1 MDYAVSG
8 LYYSDISSDVLT
20 QLDSS
25 LTSIDYTYMMMVFPA
40 SVELS
45 SSGGSTIGKGSFPGT
60 KTWYKG
66 GHVSDVG
73 LGVHEIGTVNFT
85 FWLFSV
91 YQFVMNILM
100 SIFLH

>member
-45 SSGGSTIGKGSFPGT
+45 SSGGNTVGKGEMPGYN
-60 KTWYKG
+60 TWYKG
-66 GHVSDVG
+66 GKTSDVT
-73 LGVHEIGTVNFT
+73 LGVHEVGTVIFA
-85 FWLFSV
+85 FQLFILFICDYFS
-91 YQFVMNILM
+91 NI
-100 SIFLH
+100 